1 VSRSCSHDFSF
12 ASCCYYS
19 APRFLRFHGSSRA
32 LTPTPPT
39 RHTHEARAT
48 RSSAAVATG
57 TDGEA
62 GAADGVRPPSVRPA
76 RGSRGPAALRVR
88 AESGLGQ
95 GLRGGGGCSS
105 AMPPSRRGTRR
116 KPVRGDQ
123 HGRCTA
129 PPRLE
134 ATRAVGA
141 SRPAAPTQRPEVR
154 LGLAR
159 TRGIWRWVLGL
170 VATSERASTL
180 LTLSLGLGR
189 QLLRTTSLC

>member
-1 VSRSCSHDFSF
+1 MISALLAVVITLPLVSF
-12 ASCCYYS
+12 AFMG
-19 APRFLRFHGSSRA
+19 AVALSRR
-32 LTPTPPT
+32 PPPPT

-95 GLRGGGGCSS
+95 GLRGVQQRHAANLVVAHAERLCGAISTGV
-105 AMPPSRRGTRR
+105 ARHPHDWRLRGRLAL
-116 KPVRGDQ
+116 P
-123 HGRCTA
+123 GR
-129 PPRLE
+129 LL
-134 ATRAVGA
+134 
-141 SRPAAPTQRPEVR
+141 RPEVR

-170 VATSERASTL
+170 VATSERASTF